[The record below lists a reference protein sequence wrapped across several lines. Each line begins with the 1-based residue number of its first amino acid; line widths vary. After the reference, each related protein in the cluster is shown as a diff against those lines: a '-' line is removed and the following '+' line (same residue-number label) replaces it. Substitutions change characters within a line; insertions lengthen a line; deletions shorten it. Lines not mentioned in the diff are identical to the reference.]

1 MTIEHMS
8 VVSVDNGFLHLR
20 SRDPDHCKQCA
31 ASSGCGIHLL
41 NKAMIRGT
49 GIIPLEVPLQSE
61 KNIQPGDE
69 ITVAID
75 DGKLI
80 SMSLLQYFFPILLLV
95 MTTAVAEV
103 IMKHY
108 QLKEIWVILS
118 AFIVLIA
125 VMLMVGYLSV
135 PLISRMEKCLKLD
148 ARKLR
153 TSP

>member
-1 MTIEHMS
+1 
-8 VVSVDNGFLHLR
+8 
-20 SRDPDHCKQCA
+20 
-31 ASSGCGIHLL
+31 
-41 NKAMIRGT
+41 MIRGT

-108 QLKEIWVILS
+108 QLNEIWVILS

-125 VMLMVGYLSV
+125 TMLMVGYLLV

>member
-1 MTIEHMS
+1 
-8 VVSVDNGFLHLR
+8 
-20 SRDPDHCKQCA
+20 
-31 ASSGCGIHLL
+31 
-41 NKAMIRGT
+41 MIRGT

-103 IMKHY
+103 IMKH
-108 QLKEIWVILS
+108 
-118 AFIVLIA
+118 
-125 VMLMVGYLSV
+125 
-135 PLISRMEKCLKLD
+135 
-148 ARKLR
+148 
-153 TSP
+153 TN

>member
-31 ASSGCGIHLL
+31 ASSGCGIQLL
-41 NKAMIRGT
+41 NKAMIRGA
-49 GIIPLEVPLQSE
+49 GIIPLEVPLDSE

-80 SMSLLQYFFPILLLV
+80 GMSLLQYFFPILLLV

-108 QLKEIWVILS
+108 QINEIWVILS
-118 AFIVLIA
+118 AFTVLIA
-125 VMLMVGYLSV
+125 AMLMVGYLSV